1 MLRLALLV
9 LMATALAAADPVP
22 PGAPAPAF
30 TLTSATGS
38 SVSLASFAGKTV
50 VLEWV
55 NFDCPFVK
63 KHYTQGAMP
72 ALQAE
77 AAAQGVVW
85 LSICS
90 SAPGKQGHFAGE
102 VLTARLAAEKAAPT
116 HYLIDAEGVV
126 GKAYGATTTPQ
137 MVVIDGAGV
146 VRYHGAIDS
155 IRSTDAADVAKAE
168 NHVRAALAD
177 LAAGRAVATPQT
189 KSYGCG
195 VKY

>member
-1 MLRLALLV
+1 MLRLSLLA

-30 TLTSATGS
+30 TLTSATGT

-63 KHYTQGAMP
+63 KHYGAGAMQ

-102 VLTARLAAEKAAPT
+102 ALTARLAAEKAAPT
-116 HYLIDAEGVV
+116 HYLIDADGAA
-126 GKAYGATTTPQ
+126 GKAYGAATTPQ
-137 MVVIDGAGV
+137 MVVIDGAGM

-155 IRSTDAADVAKAE
+155 IRSTEAADVAKAQ

>member
-1 MLRLALLV
+1 MLRLALLA

-22 PGAPAPAF
+22 PGAKAPAF
-30 TLTSATGS
+30 TLTSAAGA

-55 NFDCPFVK
+55 NYDCPFVK
-63 KHYTQGAMP
+63 KHYSQGAMP

-90 SAPGKQGHFAGE
+90 SAAGKQGHFAGE
-102 VLTARLAAEKAAPT
+102 ALTARIAAEKAVPA
-116 HYLIDAEGVV
+116 HYLIDADGAV

-137 MVVIDGAGV
+137 MVVIDGVGV

>member
-1 MLRLALLV
+1 MLRLALLA

-30 TLTSATGS
+30 TLTSATGT

-63 KHYTQGAMP
+63 KHYSQGAMP

-102 VLTARLAAEKAAPT
+102 ALTARLAAEKAAPT
-116 HYLIDAEGVV
+116 HYLIDADGAA
-126 GKAYGATTTPQ
+126 GKAYGAATTPQ

-155 IRSTDAADVAKAE
+155 IRSTEAADVAKAQ